1 MYIKVQQVK
10 ESNRG
15 ETEFPYKNCPP
26 KRKDKTIKNRKL
38 IHNYTSRDAKRKKNK
53 QKQKKKKLNKVL
65 SC

>member
-15 ETEFPYKNCPP
+15 ETEIPYKNCPP

-38 IHNYTSRDAKRKKNK
+38 IHNYTSRDTKRKKNK
-53 QKQKKKKLNKVL
+53 QKQTKKKTTK
-65 SC
+65 